1 MGTKTWQILA
11 PSLALCTPE
20 FLSNEEFF
28 RDDYLLSPTPTTSS
42 APLATS
48 TTASG

>member
-28 RDDYLLSPTPTTSS
+28 RDDYLSESNSQQTPKSS
-42 APLATS
+42 AA
-48 TTASG
+48 ADK